1 MSYSEKHK
9 RNTSPVLR
17 TTSEDRSKICQNKD
31 NYIQYLEQQLQK
43 TSKVVYQKYEE
54 RMRLVE
60 ETLQEHDEKFENFIK
75 LIKLLQHFATTQ
87 EQENAN
93 IRNHVNISMEEIYS
107 NELTKLKMQNGKIEQ
122 ELFEIQQTY
131 QKEQPI
137 LQEFELILNRKIDVI
152 MDELKQSALKTDY
165 QKLEQRLSKFE
176 LNVKSEQQQKIN
188 ESERQLNSSLTHQQQ
203 LNDLKIVLDS
213 VIQDQEHTKNTV
225 QQLQNEIFF
234 NKRKSQN
241 QQIRKSIT
249 KESLYTEN
257 ETLAIRPAKEMKE
270 NIKKL
275 DNKRNKSKSSMSRSG
290 SRNARLETIKKQ
302 KQENVKDL
310 IKKHKQSSQKYI

>member
-17 TTSEDRSKICQNKD
+17 TTSEDRTKINQNKD

-43 TSKVVYQKYEE
+43 TSKVIYQKYEE
-54 RMRLVE
+54 RMKFVE

-87 EQENAN
+87 EQENIN

-107 NELTKLKMQNGKIEQ
+107 NELNKLKIQNGKIEQ

-137 LQEFELILNRKIDVI
+137 IQEFELILNKKIDVI
-152 MDELKQSALKTDY
+152 MDELKQSALKSDY

-176 LNVKSEQQQKIN
+176 LNVKQEQQQKIN

-225 QQLQNEIFF
+225 QQLQNEIYF

-257 ETLAIRPAKEMKE
+257 DTLAIRPAKEMKE

-302 KQENVKDL
+302 KQENVKEL